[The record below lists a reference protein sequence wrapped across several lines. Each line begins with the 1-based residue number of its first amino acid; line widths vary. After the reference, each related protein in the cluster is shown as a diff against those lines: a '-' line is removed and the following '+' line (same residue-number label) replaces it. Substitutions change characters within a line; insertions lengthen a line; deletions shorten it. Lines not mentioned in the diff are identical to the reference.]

1 VIRLALLLVVLISG
15 CAPTFQVAP
24 PEQQVASATRIRD
37 LRPSEERDGKLL
49 PYGREISADMLGDRS
64 FKPDRLSLLEHRL
77 LQRFGSISSA
87 EVRNFSVVLLLPR
100 TTPLNQIIFPN
111 MPASVKG
118 ITDFSTTWVI
128 VEARGNINTKAF
140 DISHAEPFPRQAFG
154 RQDEVVQKALAAAIE
169 KVISAVEK

>member
-1 VIRLALLLVVLISG
+1 
-15 CAPTFQVAP
+15 
-24 PEQQVASATRIRD
+24 
-37 LRPSEERDGKLL
+37 
-49 PYGREISADMLGDRS
+49 
-64 FKPDRLSLLEHRL
+64 
-77 LQRFGSISSA
+77 
-87 EVRNFSVVLLLPR
+87 
-100 TTPLNQIIFPN
+100 

-169 KVISAVEK
+169 KAISAVEK